1 MNGSRILPR
10 ILTALVGLVLAPLS
24 LALLAV
30 GSRTW
35 NQYVQTTF
43 YRLDRV
49 PDLTEPVAMRGL
61 GLILI
66 GILLLVILA
75 LTGVWSSAGLLV
87 TALYALP
94 AVATAVAPALLE
106 TFWSRSPV
114 PPTAV
119 LDAIGFGLPIALL
132 PVTAAMGGALALARR
147 RPAAPA
153 ITALLGMIAVPV
165 MLLLG
170 ALALVWGY
178 SSGVYRALVTFDF
191 RLDPVAAVCTLLGV
205 VLIVLGILV
214 TRWSPYALV
223 LPGLAVPAF
232 SAVVLLPAP
241 VPGIDGLLASRA
253 GATVWT
259 FLSGGGGPA
268 IGALFLVFT
277 IVLAGVR
284 LRARRA
290 ARQEEFAAPGAPR
303 PLGESASPL
312 PPTAAS
318 RTGTSDPSPS
328 ADAGRPAGPSTPTAP

>member
-10 ILTALVGLVLAPLS
+10 ILTALIGLVLAPLS
-24 LALLAV
+24 LALLAD

-43 YRLDRV
+43 YRLGRV
-49 PDLTEPVAMRGL
+49 PDLTEPMVLRGL

-66 GILLLVILA
+66 GILLLVILT

-87 TALYALP
+87 TAVYALP
-94 AVATAVAPALLE
+94 AVATAAVPALME
-106 TFWSRSPV
+106 AFWSRSPIL
-114 PPTAV
+114 PTLV
-119 LDAIGFGLPIALL
+119 LDAIGFGLPVALL
-132 PVTAAMGGALALARR
+132 PITAAMGGALALARR

-153 ITALLGMIAVPV
+153 ITALLGMIAVPA

-178 SSGVYRALVTFDF
+178 SRGVYQALMTFDF
-191 RLDPVAAVCTLLGV
+191 RLDVVAAVCILVGA

-214 TRWSPYALV
+214 TRWSPYSLV
-223 LPGLAVPAF
+223 LPGLAVPAL
-232 SAVVLLPAP
+232 SAVVLLPDPA
-241 VPGIDGLLASRA
+241 IDGLLSNRA

-268 IGALFLVFT
+268 LGALFLVFT
-277 IVLAGVR
+277 IVLASVR
-284 LRARRA
+284 FRARRA
-290 ARQEEFAAPGAPR
+290 ARQDEVVAPETLRPPEEP
-303 PLGESASPL
+303 ASPL

-318 RTGTSDPSPS
+318 SRTGTSP
-328 ADAGRPAGPSTPTAP
+328 PTAP